1 MSDPCRGSWRTDC
14 GTSLDLTLNAQT
26 YPSEKVKHAMTSLT
40 AQSVPGGNYAESRS
54 RSDGLCRRDRRQ
66 SRQLPCKKIRGTHP
80 LPHSIPQLAGL
91 MTKYDDVFYEPNL
104 TDHGLPRNPFK
115 SCVVPR
121 PIGWISTLSTTGVA
135 NLAPCSS
142 RVITLNELG
151 TRNSKM

>member
-1 MSDPCRGSWRTDC
+1 MLRVD
-14 GTSLDLTLNAQT
+14 LDLTALADVIAGNLGSCLARK
-26 YPSEKVKHAMTSLT
+26 SGEHIHSL
-40 AQSVPGGNYAESRS
+40 
-54 RSDGLCRRDRRQ
+54 
-66 SRQLPCKKIRGTHP
+66 
-80 LPHSIPQLAGL
+80 IPFHKLAGL

-135 NLAPCSS
+135 NLAPYSS
-142 RVITLNELG
+142 HIITLNELG